1 MCYNFGVVFIP
12 HRSLFYVRIAIIG
25 HLTRDIA
32 DDGYTIGGAVSYS
45 GLTARRLGADVT
57 VLTRAHPNDVR
68 VLEDE
73 GIQVFNLP
81 TDVYTTFLNVYY
93 KEIRTQQILSVA
105 GPIMAADAPDEVYDA
120 DVLLLA
126 PVAQEV
132 DPAIVQHARNKLAAT
147 PQGWM
152 REWDGRGRVFAIPW
166 YSAGRILPYLDS
178 IIFSDLDLIG
188 DMSILPTIIDT
199 VPLVAITKAAK
210 GCVLYHRGQRC
221 RVHTRPAREVD
232 ATGTGDTFAAAFLV
246 EIMSGK
252 SPVEAAYFA
261 NVTASLSIE
270 GAGLSGIPYRHQV
283 ETYLQA
289 HPTP

>member
-1 MCYNFGVVFIP
+1 M
-12 HRSLFYVRIAIIG
+12 HIAIIG

-32 DDGYTIGGAVSYS
+32 DDGYTLGGAVSYS

-57 VLTRAHPNDVR
+57 VLTRAHPDDVR
-68 VLEDE
+68 ILEDA

-132 DPAIVQHARNKLAAT
+132 DPAIAQYARNKLAAT

-152 REWDGRGRVFAIPW
+152 REWDERGRVFAIPW

-232 ATGTGDTFAAAFLV
+232 ATGAGDTFAAAFLV
-246 EIMSGK
+246 EIMNGK

-270 GAGLSGIPYRHQV
+270 GVGLSGIPYRHQV

-289 HPTP
+289 HPAP

>member
-1 MCYNFGVVFIP
+1 M
-12 HRSLFYVRIAIIG
+12 HIAIIG

-45 GLTARRLGADVT
+45 GLTARRLGAEVT
-57 VLTRAHPNDVR
+57 VLTRAHPDDVR
-68 VLEDE
+68 ILEDA
-73 GIQVFNLP
+73 GVQVFNLP

-105 GPIMAADAPDEVYDA
+105 GPIMASDVPPEVYDA
-120 DVLLLA
+120 DMLLLA

-132 DPAIVQHARNKLAAT
+132 DPTFVQHARNKLAAT

-152 REWDGRGRVFAIPW
+152 REWDDRGRVFAIPW
-166 YSAGRILPYLDS
+166 YSSGRILPYLDS

-210 GCVLYHRGQRC
+210 GCVLYYHGQRC

-232 ATGTGDTFAAAFLV
+232 ATGAGDTFTAAFLV
-246 EIMSGK
+246 EIMNGK
-252 SPVEAAYFA
+252 SPIEAAYFA

-270 GAGLSGIPYRHQV
+270 GVGLSGIPYRHQV
-283 ETYLQA
+283 EMYIRA
-289 HPTP
+289 HPAPTP

>member
-1 MCYNFGVVFIP
+1 M
-12 HRSLFYVRIAIIG
+12 HIAIIG

-32 DDGYTIGGAVSYS
+32 DNGYAIGGAVSYA
-45 GLTARRLGADVT
+45 GITARRLGADVS
-57 VLTRAHPNDVR
+57 VLTRAHPDDVR

-73 GIQVFNLP
+73 GIQVINLP

-93 KEIRTQQILSVA
+93 KEIRTQQLLSVA
-105 GPIMAADAPDEVYDA
+105 APIMAAETPPEITNA

-132 DPAIVQHARNKLAAT
+132 DPAIAPAARNKLAAI

-152 REWDGRGRVFAIPW
+152 REWDDQGRVFAVPW
-166 YSAGRILPYLDS
+166 YSSGRILSYLDS

-188 DMSILPTIIDT
+188 DLSILPVIIDT

-210 GCVLYHRGQRC
+210 GCVLYHQRQ
-221 RVHTRPAREVD
+221 RRHVHARPAKEVD
-232 ATGTGDTFAAAFLV
+232 TTGAGDTFTAAFLT
-246 EIMSGK
+246 ETFRGK
-252 SPVEAAYFA
+252 SPIEAAYFA

-270 GAGLSGIPYRHQV
+270 GVGHSGIPHRHEV
-283 ETYLQA
+283 EAYIRA
-289 HPTP
+289 HPGP